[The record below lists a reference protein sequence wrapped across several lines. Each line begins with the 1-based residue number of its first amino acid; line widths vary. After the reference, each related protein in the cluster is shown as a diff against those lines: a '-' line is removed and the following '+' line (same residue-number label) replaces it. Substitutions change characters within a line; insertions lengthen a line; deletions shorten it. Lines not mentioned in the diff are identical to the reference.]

1 MKKLLS
7 IVFLFAFLSSFSQET
22 ETVIRFDAQ
31 RNAKSKKEFI
41 WKQQGQTRGGTASLT
56 LPFFDDFSRYSLPTN
71 DPAVPNAWQRWSDT
85 CAFINS
91 GFPIA
96 PPSIGVAT
104 LDGLRADGYPY
115 DFADEFSYGSADTLT
130 SLPIDLSTLTAA
142 DQVFLSFFYQGGGMG
157 NNPDTGDSLIVEFFS
172 PFGAGQWTQVWT
184 SPEVFPTDTFEQIFI
199 AVDAPE
205 YLLDGFQFR
214 FRNFGTLSGA
224 FDHWHI
230 DYVQLDAGV
239 DSSNVIFD
247 EVCMQYPLRTLL
259 NEYTAMPLTHFAANS
274 SGNMASSIAVQ
285 ERNLGND
292 ENIVT
297 SYSITK
303 QDGTS
308 QVFNAVD
315 FNTALNAN
323 SSFTRT
329 INLNGFTYN
338 VTPDD
343 TCSYFD
349 VKTFI
354 NPTDARLQ
362 NDTAT
367 LRQYFYNYYAYDDG
381 TAERGYSNSAAG
393 GMIATK
399 FRAEVTDSLL
409 GLFVHWL
416 PSGTDVSA
424 ETILLRAWSD
434 GGTTPGDELGENYN
448 YHHPAF
454 YQHGENYFSYYAYDN
469 PIAVTG
475 NFYVGWVQ
483 SGSVGLPIGNDKSG
497 TTNATK
503 VFYNNGFQQPW
514 QQSSISGSLM
524 IRPVFKSGKSSVW
537 NSITELSKETPSLF
551 PNPFNSNFTIQGL
564 NENHSYNVSIL
575 SSTGKLIES
584 SFQSHVN
591 SIEMENN
598 TLPVGMYFIQ
608 ITNNSTQEII
618 RLKAMKQ

>member
-1 MKKLLS
+1 MKKLFS
-7 IVFLFAFLSSFSQET
+7 IVFAFSFFGSLAQET
-22 ETVIRFDAQ
+22 ETAIRFDAQ
-31 RNAKSKKEFI
+31 RHAQSKREFI
-41 WKQQGQTRGGTASLT
+41 WKQQGSLRGGTASLT
-56 LPFFDDFSRYSLPTN
+56 LPFFDDFSRNSLPTN
-71 DPAVPNAWQRWSDT
+71 DPSIPIAWNRWSDT
-85 CAFINS
+85 CAFINT

-96 PPSIGVAT
+96 PPTIGVAT

-115 DFADEFSYGSADTLT
+115 NFADEFSYGSADTLT
-130 SLPIDLSTLTAA
+130 SLPIDLSTYTST

-157 NNPDTGDSLIVEFFS
+157 NNPDAGDSLIVEFYS

-199 AVDAPE
+199 AVTATE
-205 YLLDGFQFR
+205 HFLDGFRFR
-214 FRNFGTLSGA
+214 FRNYGTLSGA
-224 FDHWHI
+224 FDHWNI

-247 EVCMQYPLRTLL
+247 EVSMQYPLRTLL
-259 NEYTAMPLTHFAANS
+259 NEYTAMPLTHFAANAS
-274 SGNMASSIAVQ
+274 NNMATSIGVQ

-349 VKTFI
+349 VKTYI

-381 TAERGYSNSAAG
+381 TAERGYSISAAG
-393 GMIATK
+393 GMIAVK
-399 FRAEVTDSLL
+399 FRTEVTDSLL
-409 GLFVHWL
+409 GLFVYWL
-416 PSGTDVSA
+416 PTGVNVTS
-424 ETILLRAWSD
+424 ETFLLRAWAD
-434 GGTTPGDELGENYN
+434 GGTSPGAELGENYN
-448 YHHPAF
+448 YNHPAF

-483 SGSVGLPIGNDKSG
+483 SGSVGLPVGNDKGG

-514 QQSSISGSLM
+514 QQSSVNGALM
-524 IRPVFKSGKSSVW
+524 IRPVFKSGKTSVW
-537 NSITELSKETPSLF
+537 NTVTELSSETPALY
-551 PNPFNSNFTIQGL
+551 PNPFNSSFTIQGL
-564 NENHSYNVSIL
+564 NENHSYSVSIL

-584 SFQSHVN
+584 SFHSHV
-591 SIEMENN
+591 SRIEMENN
-598 TLPVGMYFIQ
+598 SLSIGVYFIQ
-608 ITNNSTQEII
+608 ITDTSSNETI
-618 RLKAMKQ
+618 RLKALKN

>member
-1 MKKLLS
+1 M
-7 IVFLFAFLSSFSQET
+7 Q
-22 ETVIRFDAQ
+22 
-31 RNAKSKKEFI
+31 N
-41 WKQQGQTRGGTASLT
+41 RGGIASLT

-71 DPAVPNAWQRWSDT
+71 DPAVLTTWQRWADT
-85 CAFINS
+85 SAFINT

-96 PPSIGVAT
+96 PPTIGVAT

-115 DFADEFSYGSADTLT
+115 DFTDEFSYGSADTLT
-130 SLPIDLSTLTAA
+130 SLPVDLTGLTAT
-142 DQVFLSFFYQGGGMG
+142 DQVFLSFFYEGGGLG
-157 NNPDTGDSLIVEFFS
+157 NNPDVGDSLIVEFYS
-172 PFGAGQWTQVWT
+172 PFGAGQWSQVWT
-184 SPEVFPTDTFEQIFI
+184 SPAVFPTDHFEQVFI
-199 AVDAPE
+199 AVNAPE

-214 FRNFGTLSGA
+214 FRNFGTLSGS

-239 DSSNVIFD
+239 DSSNIIFD
-247 EVCMQYPLRTLL
+247 EVAMLYPLRTLL
-259 NEYTAMPLTHFAANS
+259 NEYTAMPLTHFAANAAS
-274 SGNMASSIAVQ
+274 NMASAIAVE

-297 SYSITK
+297 SYSIKK
-303 QDGTS
+303 QGGTA

-315 FNTALNAN
+315 FNTVGNAN
-323 SSFTRT
+323 STFTRN
-329 INLNGFTYN
+329 IGLNGFTYS

-349 VKTFI
+349 VKTYI

-393 GMIATK
+393 GMIAMK
-399 FRAEVTDSLL
+399 FRAEVADSLL
-409 GLFVHWL
+409 GLFVYWL
-416 PSGTDVSA
+416 PTGTDVSA
-424 ETILLRAWSD
+424 ESFLLRAWGD
-434 GGTTPGDELGENYN
+434 GGAQPGAELGENFN

-454 YQHGENYFSYYAYDN
+454 YHHGENYFSYYAYDN

-483 SGSVGLPIGNDKSG
+483 SGTLGLPVGNDKSG
-497 TTNATK
+497 NINVTK

-514 QQSSISGSLM
+514 QQSSINGALM

-537 NSITELSKETPSLF
+537 NSVSELQQESPSLY
-551 PNPFNSNFTIQGL
+551 PNPFNSSFTLQGL
-564 NENHSYNVSIL
+564 NKNSTYNIAIL
-575 SSTGKLIES
+575 SSTGQFIS
-584 SFQSHVN
+584 SSNYTNVSQV
-591 SIEMENN
+591 EMENEN
-598 TLPVGMYFIQ
+598 LAVGMYFIQ
-608 ITNNSTQEII
+608 ITNKSSNEVI
-618 RLKAMKQ
+618 RIKAMKH

>member
-1 MKKLLS
+1 MKHILS
-7 IVFLFAFLSSFSQET
+7 IAFLFTFLSSFSQET
-22 ETVIRFDAQ
+22 ETVLRFDAQ
-31 RNAKSKKEFI
+31 RNARAQKEFI
-41 WKQQGQTRGGTASLT
+41 WKQQGQTRGGTASIA

-71 DPAVPNAWQRWSDT
+71 DPAVPISWQRWSDT
-85 CAFINS
+85 CSFINS

-96 PPSIGVAT
+96 PPTIGVAT
-104 LDGLRADGYPY
+104 LDGLRTDGYPY
-115 DFADEFSYGSADTLT
+115 NFADEFSYGSADTLT
-130 SLPIDLSTLTAA
+130 SLPIDLSTLTSA
-142 DQVFLSFFYQGGGMG
+142 DQVFLSFFYQGGGLG
-157 NNPDTGDSLIVEFFS
+157 NNPDVGDSLIVEFYS
-172 PFGAGQWTQVWT
+172 PFGAGEWAQVWT
-184 SPEVFPTDTFEQIFI
+184 SPEVFPTDNFEQVFI
-199 AVDAPE
+199 AVNAPQ

-230 DYVQLDAGV
+230 DYVQVDAGV
-239 DSSNVIFD
+239 DSNNVIFD
-247 EVCMQYPLRTLL
+247 EVAMQYPLRSLL
-259 NEYTAMPLTHFAANS
+259 NEYTAMPLTHFATNGS
-274 SGNMASSIAVQ
+274 NNMVSSIGVQ
-285 ERNLGND
+285 QRNLGSD

-297 SYSITK
+297 SYSVTK

-308 QVFNAVD
+308 QTFSALD
-315 FNTALNAN
+315 FNTNLNAN

-338 VTPDD
+338 VTPED

-349 VKTFI
+349 VKTYI

-393 GMIATK
+393 GMIAMK
-399 FRAEVTDSLL
+399 FRAEVADSLL
-409 GLFVHWL
+409 GMFVYWL
-416 PSGTDVSA
+416 PSGVNVSA
-424 ETILLRAWSD
+424 ETFLLRAWGD
-434 GGTTPGDELGENYN
+434 GGTQPGAELGENYN

-454 YQHGENYFSYYAYDN
+454 YHHGENYFSYYAYDN

-483 SGSVGLPIGNDKSG
+483 SGSVGLPVGNDKSG
-497 TTNATK
+497 TINATK
-503 VFYNNGFQQPW
+503 VFYNNGFEQPW
-514 QQSSISGSLM
+514 QQSSINGALM

-537 NSITELSKETPSLF
+537 NGITELSTETPSLF
-551 PNPFNSNFTIQGL
+551 PNPFNDNFTIQGL
-564 NENHSYNVSIL
+564 NENNSYNVSIL
-575 SSTGKLIES
+575 SSTGQLLATT
-584 SFQSHVN
+584 FHSHV
-591 SIEMENN
+591 SRIEMENN

>member
-1 MKKLLS
+1 MKNLLS
-7 IVFLFAFLSSFSQET
+7 IVLLFAFFCGYTQET

-31 RNAKSKKEFI
+31 RNAQAKKEFI
-41 WKQQGQTRGGTASLT
+41 WKQQGESRGGTASLA

-71 DPAVPNAWQRWSDT
+71 DPAVLATWQRWSDT
-85 CAFINS
+85 CAFINT
-91 GFPIA
+91 GFPID
-96 PPSIGVAT
+96 PPTIGVAT

-115 DFADEFSYGSADTLT
+115 NFNDEFSYGSADTLT
-130 SLPIDLSTLTAA
+130 SLPIDLSTLTAT

-157 NNPDTGDSLIVEFFS
+157 NNPDLGDSLIVEFYS

-199 AVDAPE
+199 GISTPD

-247 EVCMQYPLRTLL
+247 EVSMQFPIRTML
-259 NEYTAMPLTHFAANS
+259 NEYTAMPLTHFAANAS
-274 SGNMASSIAVQ
+274 SNMASSIAVQ

-297 SYSITK
+297 SYSVTK
-303 QDGTS
+303 EDGS
-308 QVFNAVD
+308 AQVFNAVD

-349 VKTFI
+349 VKTYI

-409 GLFVHWL
+409 GLFVYWL
-416 PSGTDVSA
+416 PTGVNVSS
-424 ETILLRAWSD
+424 ETFLLRAWSD
-434 GGTTPGDELGENYN
+434 GGTTPGAELGENYN

-483 SGSVGLPIGNDKSG
+483 SGSVGLPVGNDKSG
-497 TTNATK
+497 NTNVTK
-503 VFYNNGFQQPW
+503 VFYNNGFDQPW
-514 QQSSISGSLM
+514 QQSSINGSLM

-537 NSITELSKETPSLF
+537 NSIAELTSENPSVY
-551 PNPFNSNFTIQGL
+551 PNPFSNSFTVEGL
-564 NENHSYNVSIL
+564 HENSSYQISIL
-575 SSTGKLIES
+575 SSTGQLLEANNY
-584 SFQSHVN
+584 SHVSRAEVHN
-591 SIEMENN
+591 SA
-598 TLPVGMYFIQ
+598 LPAGIYFIQ

>member
-1 MKKLLS
+1 MKKLFLFALS
-7 IVFLFAFLSSFSQET
+7 IAFLSSYSQET

-31 RNAKSKKEFI
+31 RNLQSKKEFR
-41 WKQQGQTRGGTASLT
+41 WKQQGENRGGTASLT

-71 DPAVPNAWQRWSDT
+71 DPTVLTTWQRWTDT
-85 CAFINS
+85 TAFINS

-96 PPSIGVAT
+96 PPTIGVAT

-115 DFADEFSYGSADTLT
+115 NFADEFSYGSADTLT
-130 SLPIDLSTLTAA
+130 SLPVDLSGLTAV
-142 DQVFLSFFYQGGGMG
+142 DQVFLSFFYQGGGLG
-157 NNPDTGDSLIVEFFS
+157 NSPDAGDSLIVEFYS

-184 SPEVFPTDTFEQIFI
+184 SPDVFPTDDFDQIFI

-214 FRNFGTLSGA
+214 FRNYGTLSGA

-247 EVCMQYPLRTLL
+247 EVSMQYPLRSLL
-259 NEYTAMPLTHFAANS
+259 NEYTAMPLTHFAANAAS
-274 SGNMASSIAVQ
+274 NMASSIAVQ

-297 SYSITK
+297 NYSVTK

-329 INLNGFTYN
+329 IGLNGFTYN

-349 VKTFI
+349 VKTYI

-393 GMIATK
+393 GMIAMK
-399 FRAEVTDSLL
+399 FRAEVADSLL
-409 GLFVHWL
+409 GLFVYWL
-416 PSGTDVSA
+416 PTGVNVTA
-424 ETILLRAWSD
+424 ETFLLRAWGD
-434 GGTTPGDELGENYN
+434 GGAAPGSELGENFN

-454 YQHGENYFSYYAYDN
+454 YTHGENYFSYYSYDN

-483 SGSVGLPIGNDKSG
+483 SGSVGLPVGNDKSG
-497 TTNATK
+497 TINATK

-514 QQSSISGSLM
+514 QQSSINGALM

-537 NSITELSKETPSLF
+537 NTVGELQTISPSIY
-551 PNPFNSNFTIQGL
+551 PNPFSENFTVQGL
-564 NENHSYNVSIL
+564 NESSTYTISVI
-575 SSTGKLIES
+575 SSTGQLIS
-584 SFQSHVN
+584 SSIQSHVTRV
-591 SIEMENN
+591 EMENSN
-598 TLPVGMYFIQ
+598 LSNGIYFIQ

>member
-1 MKKLLS
+1 MKKLFSFVFALS
-7 IVFLFAFLSSFSQET
+7 FLCSFAQET
-22 ETVIRFDAQ
+22 ETVIRFDAM
-31 RNAKSKKEFI
+31 RNAQSKKEFI
-41 WKQQGQTRGGTASLT
+41 WKQQGSLRGGTASLT
-56 LPFFDDFSRYSLPTN
+56 LPFFDDFSRNSLPTN
-71 DPAVPNAWQRWSDT
+71 DPAIPLTWQRWSDT
-85 CAFINS
+85 CAFINT

-96 PPSIGVAT
+96 PPTIGVAT

-115 DFADEFSYGSADTLT
+115 NFADEFSYGSADTLT
-130 SLPIDLSTLTAA
+130 SLPIDLSTYTSN

-157 NNPDTGDSLIVEFFS
+157 NSPDAGDSLIVEFYS
-172 PFGAGQWTQVWT
+172 PFGPGEWTQVWT
-184 SPEVFPTDTFEQIFI
+184 SPEVFPTNTFDQVFI
-199 AVDAPE
+199 AVTAPQHF
-205 YLLDGFQFR
+205 LDGFRFR
-214 FRNFGTLSGA
+214 FRNYGTLSGA
-224 FDHWHI
+224 FDHWNI

-259 NEYTAMPLTHFAANS
+259 NEYTAMPLTHFAAN
-274 SGNMASSIAVQ
+274 ASNQMVSTIGVQ

-308 QVFNAVD
+308 QVFPSVD

-329 INLNGFTYN
+329 INLNGYTYN

-349 VKTFI
+349 VKTYI

-393 GMIATK
+393 GMIAMK

-409 GLFVHWL
+409 GLFVYWL
-416 PSGTDVSA
+416 PTGVNVSA
-424 ETILLRAWSD
+424 ETFLLRAWAD
-434 GGTTPGDELGENYN
+434 GGAQPGTELGENFN

-454 YQHGENYFSYYAYDN
+454 YHHGENYFSYYAYDN

-483 SGSVGLPIGNDKSG
+483 SGTLGLPVGNDKSG
-497 TTNATK
+497 NINGTK
-503 VFYNNGFQQPW
+503 VFYNNGFEQPW
-514 QQSSISGSLM
+514 QQSSINGALM

-537 NSITELSKETPSLF
+537 NSVSEFSSENVSVY
-551 PNPFNSNFTIQGL
+551 PNPFNTNFTVQGL
-564 NENHSYNVSIL
+564 NENRAYRVSII
-575 SSTGKLIES
+575 SSTGQIIS
-584 SFQSHVN
+584 SSTHSHV
-591 SIEMENN
+591 SKIEMDQSN
-598 TLPVGMYFIQ
+598 LAVGMYFIQ
-608 ITNNSTQEII
+608 ITDAATNDTI
-618 RLKAMKQ
+618 RLKALKN

>member
-1 MKKLLS
+1 MKNLFS
-7 IVFLFAFLSSFSQET
+7 IVFLFAFFCGYTQET
-22 ETVIRFDAQ
+22 EIVIRFDAQ
-31 RNAKSKKEFI
+31 RNAHAKKEFT
-41 WKQQGQTRGGTASLT
+41 WKQQGESRGGTASLT
-56 LPFFDDFSRYSLPTN
+56 LPFFDDFSRYSMPTN
-71 DPAVPNAWQRWSDT
+71 DPAVPTNWQRWSDT
-85 CAFINS
+85 CAFLNT

-96 PPSIGVAT
+96 PPTIGVAS

-115 DFADEFSYGSADTLT
+115 NFADEFSYGSADTLT
-130 SLPIDLSTLTAA
+130 SLPIDLSGLTAA
-142 DQVFLSFFYQGGGMG
+142 NQVFLSFFYEGGGLG
-157 NNPDTGDSLIVEFFS
+157 NSPDAGDSLIVEFYS
-172 PFGAGQWTQVWT
+172 PFGAGQWTRVWT
-184 SPEVFPTDTFEQIFI
+184 SPEVFQTDAFEQTFI
-199 AVDAPE
+199 AVNTPE

-247 EVCMQYPLRTLL
+247 EVCMQFPLRTLL
-259 NEYTAMPLTHFAANS
+259 NEYTAMPLTHFAANAAN
-274 SGNMASSIAVQ
+274 NMASSIAVQ

-297 SYSITK
+297 NYSITK

-349 VKTFI
+349 VKTYI

-381 TAERGYSNSAAG
+381 TAERGYSNAAAG
-393 GMIATK
+393 GMIAMK
-399 FRAEVTDSLL
+399 FRAEVADSLL
-409 GLFVHWL
+409 GLFVYWL
-416 PSGTDVSA
+416 PSGVNVTA
-424 ETILLRAWSD
+424 ETFLLRAWSD
-434 GGTTPGDELGENYN
+434 GGTEPGTELGENFN

-454 YQHGENYFSYYAYDN
+454 YTHGENYFSYYSYDT
-469 PIAVTG
+469 PIPVTG

-483 SGSVGLPIGNDKSG
+483 SGSAGLPVGNDKSG
-497 TTNATK
+497 TINSTK
-503 VFYNNGFQQPW
+503 VFYNNGFAQPW
-514 QQSSISGSLM
+514 QQSSINGALM

-537 NSITELSKETPSLF
+537 NSVNEIQTITPSVY
-551 PNPFNSNFTIQGL
+551 PNPFGNSFTIQGL
-564 NENHSYNVSIL
+564 NENSTYTISVI
-575 SSTGKLIES
+575 SSTGQLIS
-584 SFQSHVN
+584 SSIQTHVTRV
-591 SIEMENN
+591 EMENSHLSN
-598 TLPVGMYFIQ
+598 GIYIIQ

>member
-1 MKKLLS
+1 MKNILS
-7 IVFLFAFLSSFSQET
+7 LIFACSFLFTFSQET
-22 ETVIRFDAQ
+22 ETDIRFDAQ
-31 RNAKSKKEFI
+31 RNIHSKKEFY
-41 WKQQGQTRGGTASLT
+41 WKQKGETRGGTASLT

-71 DPAVPNAWQRWSDT
+71 DPAVLTTWQRWADT
-85 CAFINS
+85 SAFINS

-96 PPSIGVAT
+96 PPTIGVAT

-115 DFADEFSYGSADTLT
+115 NFADEFSYGSADTLT
-130 SLPIDLSTLTAA
+130 SLPLDLSTLTSA

-157 NNPDTGDSLIVEFFS
+157 NNPDAGDSLIVEFYS

-184 SPEVFPTDTFEQIFI
+184 SPTVFPINTFEQIFI
-199 AVDAPE
+199 GVNAAE

-214 FRNFGTLSGA
+214 FRNFGTLSGS

-230 DYVQLDAGV
+230 DYVQLDAGI
-239 DSSNVIFD
+239 DSSNVIID
-247 EVCMQYPLRTLL
+247 EVSMQYPLRTLL
-259 NEYTAMPLTHFAANS
+259 NEYTAMPLTHFAANAA
-274 SGNMASSIAVQ
+274 GNMASSIAVQ

-297 SYSITK
+297 NYSITK
-303 QDGTS
+303 QG
-308 QVFNAVD
+308 QAPQIFNAVD

-329 INLNGFTYN
+329 VNLNGFTYN
-338 VTPDD
+338 MTPDD

-381 TAERGYSNSAAG
+381 TAERGYSNSAPG
-393 GMIATK
+393 GMIAMK
-399 FRAEVTDSLL
+399 FRAEVADSLL
-409 GLFVHWL
+409 GLFVYWL
-416 PSGTDVSA
+416 PTGVNVSA
-424 ETILLRAWSD
+424 ETFLLRAWAD
-434 GGTTPGDELGENYN
+434 GGSQPGSELGQNFN
-448 YHHPAF
+448 YHLPAF
-454 YQHGENYFSYYAYDN
+454 YHHGENYFSYYAYDT
-469 PIAVTG
+469 PLPVTG

-483 SGSVGLPIGNDKSG
+483 SGSVGLPVGNDKSG
-497 TTNATK
+497 TVNATK
-503 VFYNNGFQQPW
+503 VFFNNGFEQPW
-514 QQSSISGSLM
+514 QQSSINGALM

-537 NSITELSKETPSLF
+537 NSISELSKDAPTVY
-551 PNPFNSNFTIQGL
+551 PNPFSENFTVQGL
-564 NENHSYNVSIL
+564 NENSTYTISVIT
-575 SSTGKLIES
+575 STGQLIS
-584 SFQSHVN
+584 SSIQSHVTRV
-591 SIEMENN
+591 EMENSKLSN
-598 TLPVGMYFIQ
+598 GIYFIQ

>member
-1 MKKLLS
+1 MKNLLTL
-7 IVFLFAFLSSFSQET
+7 LFAVSFLLSFSQET
-22 ETVIRFDAQ
+22 ETIIRFDAKRNQ
-31 RNAKSKKEFI
+31 RFQQEKI
-41 WKQQGQTRGGTASLT
+41 WREQGELRGGTASLT

-71 DPAVPNAWQRWSDT
+71 DPAVLTTWQRWSDT
-85 CAFINS
+85 CAFINT

-96 PPSIGVAT
+96 PPTIGVAT

-115 DFADEFSYGSADTLT
+115 NFADEFSYGSADTLT
-130 SLPIDLSTLTAA
+130 SLPIDLSTLTAT
-142 DQVFLSFFYQGGGMG
+142 DQVFLSFFYQGGGLG
-157 NNPDTGDSLIVEFFS
+157 NNPDVGDSLIVEFYS

-199 AVDAPE
+199 AVTAPE

-239 DSSNVIFD
+239 DSSSVIFD
-247 EVCMQYPLRTLL
+247 EVAMQYPLRSLL
-259 NEYTAMPLTHFAANS
+259 NEYTAMPLTHFAANAAN
-274 SGNMASSIAVQ
+274 NMASSIAVQ
-285 ERNLGND
+285 QRNLGND

-329 INLNGFTYN
+329 IGLNGFTYN

-349 VKTFI
+349 VKTYI

-393 GMIATK
+393 GMIAMK
-399 FRAEVTDSLL
+399 FRAEVADSLL

-416 PSGTDVSA
+416 PTGVNVTA
-424 ETILLRAWSD
+424 ETFLLRAWGD
-434 GGTTPGDELGENYN
+434 GGTQPGGELGENYN

-454 YQHGENYFSYYAYDN
+454 YQHGENYFSYYSYDN
-469 PIAVTG
+469 PIAVSG

-483 SGSVGLPIGNDKSG
+483 SGSVGLPVGNDKSG
-497 TTNATK
+497 TVNATK

-514 QQSSISGSLM
+514 QQSSINGALM
-524 IRPVFKSGKSSVW
+524 IRPVFKSGKTSVW
-537 NSITELSKETPSLF
+537 NSVSEIESVSPSLY
-551 PNPFNSNFTIQGL
+551 PNPFNNGFTVQGL
-564 NENHSYNVSIL
+564 NANSTYSIDIL
-575 SSTGKLIES
+575 SSSGQLIATSTHSNVSQIDVQNE
-584 SFQSHVN
+584 
-591 SIEMENN
+591 
-598 TLPVGMYFIQ
+598 TLSAGLYFIQ
-608 ITNNSTQEII
+608 ITNKSSNEVI
-618 RLKAMKQ
+618 RLKALKQ

>member
-1 MKKLLS
+1 MKNLLS
-7 IVFLFAFLSSFSQET
+7 ILFACAFLSSFSQET

-31 RNAKSKKEFI
+31 RNAHSQKEFI
-41 WKQQGQTRGGTASLT
+41 WKQQGEVRGGTASLT
-56 LPFFDDFSRYSLPTN
+56 LPFFDDFSRYSIPTS
-71 DPAVPNAWQRWSDT
+71 DPAVPGAWQRWADT
-85 CAFINS
+85 SAFINS

-96 PPSIGVAT
+96 PPTIGVAT
-104 LDGLRADGYPY
+104 LDGLRTDGYPY
-115 DFADEFSYGSADTLT
+115 NFADEFSYGSADTLT
-130 SLPIDLSTLTAA
+130 SLPIDLSGLTAA
-142 DQVFLSFFYQGGGMG
+142 DQVFLSFFYEGGGLG
-157 NNPDTGDSLIVEFFS
+157 NSPDAGDSLIVEFYS

-184 SPEVFPTDTFEQIFI
+184 SPEVFQTDAFEQTFI
-199 AVDAPE
+199 AVNTPE

-247 EVCMQYPLRTLL
+247 EVCMQFPLRTLL
-259 NEYTAMPLTHFAANS
+259 NEYTAMPLTHFAANAAN
-274 SGNMASSIAVQ
+274 NMASSIAVQ

-297 SYSITK
+297 NYSITK

-338 VTPDD
+338 VTPID

-349 VKTFI
+349 VKTYI

-367 LRQYFYNYYAYDDG
+367 LRQYLYNYYAYDDG
-381 TAERGYSNSAAG
+381 TAERGYSNAAAG
-393 GMIATK
+393 GMLAMK
-399 FRAEVTDSLL
+399 FRAEVADSLL
-409 GLFVHWL
+409 GLFVYWL
-416 PSGTDVSA
+416 PSGVNVTA
-424 ETILLRAWSD
+424 ETFLMRAWSD
-434 GGTTPGDELGENYN
+434 GGTEPGTELGENFN

-454 YQHGENYFSYYAYDN
+454 YTHGENYFSYYSYDT
-469 PIAVTG
+469 PLAVTG

-483 SGSVGLPIGNDKSG
+483 SGSAGLPVGNDKSG
-497 TTNATK
+497 TINSTK

-514 QQSSISGSLM
+514 QQSSINGALM

-537 NSITELSKETPSLF
+537 NSVSEIQTITPSVY
-551 PNPFNSNFTIQGL
+551 PNPFSESFTVQGL
-564 NENHSYNVSIL
+564 NENSTYTISVI
-575 SSTGKLIES
+575 SSTGQLIS
-584 SFQSHVN
+584 SSIQTHVTRV
-591 SIEMENN
+591 EMENSHLSN
-598 TLPVGMYFIQ
+598 GIYIIQ

>member
-1 MKKLLS
+1 MKNLLS

-31 RNAKSKKEFI
+31 RNVHSKKEFN

-56 LPFFDDFSRYSLPTN
+56 LPFFDDFSRYSMPTN
-71 DPAVPNAWQRWSDT
+71 DPDVPTTWQRWSDT
-85 CAFINS
+85 AAYINS

-96 PPSIGVAT
+96 PPTIGAAT

-115 DFADEFSYGSADTLT
+115 NFADEFSYGSADTLT
-130 SLPIDLSTLTAA
+130 SLPVDLSGLTAT
-142 DQVFLSFFYQGGGMG
+142 DQVFLSFFYEGGGLG
-157 NNPDTGDSLIVEFFS
+157 NSPEVDDSLIVEFYS
-172 PFGAGQWTQVWT
+172 PFGTGQWTQVWT
-184 SPEVFPTDTFEQIFI
+184 SPEVIQTDAFEQVFI
-199 AVDAPE
+199 AVNTPE

-230 DYVQLDAGV
+230 DYVQLDEGV

-247 EVCMQYPLRTLL
+247 EVCMQFPLRSLL
-259 NEYTAMPLTHFAANS
+259 NEYTAMPLTHFAANAAN
-274 SGNMASSIAVQ
+274 NMTSSIAVQ

-297 SYSITK
+297 NYSITK

-315 FNTALNAN
+315 FNTSLNAN
-323 SSFTRT
+323 SSFVRT
-329 INLNGFTYN
+329 IGLNGFTYN
-338 VTPDD
+338 VTPED

-349 VKTFI
+349 VKTYI

-393 GMIATK
+393 GMIAMK
-399 FRAEVTDSLL
+399 FRAEVADSLL
-409 GLFVHWL
+409 GLFVYWL
-416 PSGTDVSA
+416 PTGVNVTA
-424 ETILLRAWSD
+424 ETFLLRAWGD
-434 GGTTPGDELGENYN
+434 GGTQPGAELGENFN

-454 YQHGENYFSYYAYDN
+454 YQHGENYFSYYSYDQ

-483 SGSVGLPIGNDKSG
+483 SGSVGLPVGNDKSG
-497 TTNATK
+497 TINATK
-503 VFYNNGFQQPW
+503 VFYNNGFEQPW
-514 QQSSISGSLM
+514 IPSSINGALM

-537 NSITELSKETPSLF
+537 NTVDELQTISPSIYPTPFSD
-551 PNPFNSNFTIQGL
+551 SFTVQGL
-564 NENHSYNVSIL
+564 NEQSTYTISVISSIGQLVSTSI
-575 SSTGKLIES
+575 
-584 SFQSHVN
+584 QSHVTQV
-591 SIEMENN
+591 EMENN
-598 TLPVGMYFIQ
+598 SLSNGIYFIQ

>member
-1 MKKLLS
+1 MKNLLS
-7 IVFLFAFLSSFSQET
+7 IVFLFAFSSSFSQEI
-22 ETVIRFDAQ
+22 ETVIRFDAL
-31 RNAKSKKEFI
+31 RNAQSKKEFI
-41 WKQQGQTRGGTASLT
+41 WKQQGETRGGTASLT

-71 DPAVPNAWQRWSDT
+71 DPAISNTWQRWSDT

-115 DFADEFSYGSADTLT
+115 NFADEFSYGSADTLT
-130 SLPIDLSTLTAA
+130 SLPIDLSTLTAG

-157 NNPDTGDSLIVEFFS
+157 NNPDLGDSLIVEFYS

-199 AVDAPE
+199 AVGAPE

-247 EVCMQYPLRTLL
+247 EVCMQYPLRSLL
-259 NEYTAMPLTHFAANS
+259 NEYTAMPLTHFTANA
-274 SGNMASSIAVQ
+274 GNSMASSIGVQ

-297 SYSITK
+297 SYSVTK

-308 QVFNAVD
+308 QTFNAVD

-349 VKTFI
+349 VKTYI

-367 LRQYFYNYYAYDDG
+367 LRQYLYTSYAYDDG
-381 TAERGYSNSAAG
+381 TAERGYSNAAAG
-393 GMIATK
+393 GMIAMK

-416 PSGTDVSA
+416 PSGVNVTA
-424 ETILLRAWSD
+424 ETFLLRAWSD
-434 GGTTPGDELGENYN
+434 GGTQPGAELDENFNYQ
-448 YHHPAF
+448 HPAF
-454 YQHGENYFSYYAYDN
+454 YTHGENYFSYYSYDN

-497 TTNATK
+497 TVNATK
-503 VFYNNGFQQPW
+503 VFYNSGFQQPW
-514 QQSSISGSLM
+514 QQSSINGALM

-537 NSITELSKETPSLF
+537 NSVSETQTITPSVY
-551 PNPFNSNFTIQGL
+551 PNPFSESFTVQGL
-564 NENHSYNVSIL
+564 NENSTYTISVI
-575 SSTGKLIES
+575 SSTGQLIS
-584 SFQSHVN
+584 SSIQSHVTRV
-591 SIEMENN
+591 EMENSQLSN
-598 TLPVGMYFIQ
+598 GIYFIQ

>member
-1 MKKLLS
+1 MKNLLS
-7 IVFLFAFLSSFSQET
+7 ILFAFTFLSSFSQET

-31 RNAKSKKEFI
+31 RNAHSRKEFM
-41 WKQQGQTRGGTASLT
+41 WKQQGQARGGTASLT

-71 DPAVPNAWQRWSDT
+71 DPAVLSTWQRWTDT
-85 CAFINS
+85 TAFINS

-96 PPSIGVAT
+96 PPTIGVAT

-115 DFADEFSYGSADTLT
+115 NFADEFSYGSADTLT
-130 SLPIDLSTLTAA
+130 SLPIDLSGLTAS
-142 DQVFLSFFYQGGGMG
+142 DQVFLSFFFEGGGLG
-157 NNPDTGDSLIVEFFS
+157 NSPDAGDSLIVEFYS
-172 PFGAGQWTQVWT
+172 PFGAGQWTQVWS
-184 SPEVFPTDTFEQIFI
+184 SPEVFQTDAFEQVFL
-199 AVDAPE
+199 AVNSTE

-247 EVCMQYPLRTLL
+247 EVAMQFPLRTLL

-274 SGNMASSIAVQ
+274 ANNMVSSIAVQ
-285 ERNLGND
+285 QRNLGND

-297 SYSITK
+297 NYSITK

-308 QVFNAVD
+308 QVFNAAD

-323 SSFTRT
+323 SSFTRN
-329 INLNGFTYN
+329 IGLNGFSYN

-349 VKTFI
+349 VKTYI

-393 GMIATK
+393 GMIAVK

-409 GLFVHWL
+409 GLFVYWL
-416 PSGTDVSA
+416 PTGIDVTA
-424 ETILLRAWSD
+424 ETFLLRAWSD
-434 GGTTPGDELGENYN
+434 GGTQPGAELGENFN
-448 YHHPAF
+448 YQHPAF
-454 YQHGENYFSYYAYDN
+454 YTHGENYFSYYSYDT
-469 PIAVTG
+469 PLAVTG

-483 SGSVGLPIGNDKSG
+483 SGSVGLPVGNDKSG
-497 TTNATK
+497 TVNSTK

-514 QQSSISGSLM
+514 QQSSINGALM

-537 NSITELSKETPSLF
+537 NSVNELQTITPSVY
-551 PNPFNSNFTIQGL
+551 PNPFSENFNIQGL
-564 NENHSYNVSIL
+564 NENSIYTISII
-575 SSTGKLIES
+575 SSTGQLIS
-584 SFQSHVN
+584 TSIQSHVT
-591 SIEMENN
+591 SVEIENN
-598 TLPVGMYFIQ
+598 KLSNGIYFIQ

>member
-1 MKKLLS
+1 MKNLLS
-7 IVFLFAFLSSFSQET
+7 ILLAFTFLSSFSQET

-31 RNAKSKKEFI
+31 RNAQSRKEFI
-41 WKQQGQTRGGTASLT
+41 WKQQGQARGGTASLT

-71 DPAVPNAWQRWSDT
+71 DPAVLSTWQRWTDT
-85 CAFINS
+85 TAFINS

-96 PPSIGVAT
+96 PPTIGVAT
-104 LDGLRADGYPY
+104 LDGLRTDGYPY
-115 DFADEFSYGSADTLT
+115 NFADEFSYGSADTLT
-130 SLPIDLSTLTAA
+130 SLPIDLSGLTAS
-142 DQVFLSFFYQGGGMG
+142 DQVFLSFFFEGGGLG
-157 NNPDTGDSLIVEFFS
+157 NSPDAGDSLIVEFYS
-172 PFGAGQWTQVWT
+172 PFGAGQWTQVWS
-184 SPEVFPTDTFEQIFI
+184 SPEVFQTDAFEQVFL
-199 AVDAPE
+199 AVNSTE

-247 EVCMQYPLRTLL
+247 EVAMQFPLRTLL

-274 SGNMASSIAVQ
+274 ANNMVSSIAVQ
-285 ERNLGND
+285 QRNLGND

-297 SYSITK
+297 NYSITK

-308 QVFNAVD
+308 QVFNAAD

-323 SSFTRT
+323 SSFTRN
-329 INLNGFTYN
+329 IGLSGFIYN

-349 VKTFI
+349 VKTYI

-393 GMIATK
+393 GMIAVK
-399 FRAEVTDSLL
+399 FRAEITDSLL
-409 GLFVHWL
+409 GLFVYWL
-416 PSGTDVSA
+416 PTGIDVTA
-424 ETILLRAWSD
+424 ETFLLRAWSD
-434 GGTTPGDELGENYN
+434 GGTQPGAELGENFN
-448 YHHPAF
+448 YQHPAF
-454 YQHGENYFSYYAYDN
+454 YSHGENYFSYYSYDT
-469 PIAVTG
+469 PLAVTG

-483 SGSVGLPIGNDKSG
+483 SGSVGLPVGNDKSG
-497 TTNATK
+497 TVNSTK

-514 QQSSISGSLM
+514 QQSSINGALM

-537 NSITELSKETPSLF
+537 NSVNELQTITPSVY
-551 PNPFNSNFTIQGL
+551 PNPFSENFNIKGL
-564 NENHSYNVSIL
+564 NENSIYTISII
-575 SSTGKLIES
+575 SSTGQLIS
-584 SFQSHVN
+584 TSIQSHVT
-591 SIEMENN
+591 SVEIENN
-598 TLPVGMYFIQ
+598 NLSNGIYFIQ

>member
-1 MKKLLS
+1 MKNLLS
-7 IVFLFAFLSSFSQET
+7 ILFAFTFLSSFSQET

-31 RNAKSKKEFI
+31 RNAHSRKEFI
-41 WKQQGQTRGGTASLT
+41 WKQQGQARGGTASLT

-71 DPAVPNAWQRWSDT
+71 DPAVLSTWQRWTDT
-85 CAFINS
+85 TAFINS

-96 PPSIGVAT
+96 PPTIGVAT

-115 DFADEFSYGSADTLT
+115 DFEDEFSYGSADTLT
-130 SLPIDLSTLTAA
+130 SLPIDLSGLTAS
-142 DQVFLSFFYQGGGMG
+142 DQVFLSFFFEGGGLG
-157 NNPDTGDSLIVEFFS
+157 NSPDAGDSLIVEFYS

-184 SPEVFPTDTFEQIFI
+184 SPDVFQTDAFEQVFI
-199 AVDAPE
+199 AVNSTE

-247 EVCMQYPLRTLL
+247 EVAMQFPLRTLL

-274 SGNMASSIAVQ
+274 ANNMVSSIAVQ
-285 ERNLGND
+285 QRNLGND

-297 SYSITK
+297 NYSITK

-308 QVFNAVD
+308 QVFNAAD

-323 SSFTRT
+323 SSFTRN
-329 INLNGFTYN
+329 IALNGFTYN

-349 VKTFI
+349 VKTYI

-362 NDTAT
+362 NDTAA

-393 GMIATK
+393 GMIAMK

-409 GLFVHWL
+409 GLFVYWL
-416 PSGTDVSA
+416 PTGIDVTA
-424 ETILLRAWSD
+424 ETFLLRAWSD
-434 GGTTPGDELGENYN
+434 GGTQPGAELGENFN
-448 YHHPAF
+448 YQHPAF
-454 YQHGENYFSYYAYDN
+454 YTHGENYFSYYSYDT
-469 PIAVTG
+469 PLAVTG

-483 SGSVGLPIGNDKSG
+483 SGSVGLPVGNDKSG
-497 TTNATK
+497 TVNSTK

-514 QQSSISGSLM
+514 QQSSINGALM

-537 NSITELSKETPSLF
+537 NSVSELQTITPSVY
-551 PNPFNSNFTIQGL
+551 PNPFSENFNIQGL
-564 NENHSYNVSIL
+564 NENSIYTISII
-575 SSTGKLIES
+575 SSTGQLIS
-584 SFQSHVN
+584 TSIQSHVT
-591 SIEMENN
+591 SVEIENN
-598 TLPVGMYFIQ
+598 NLSNGIYFIQ

>member
-1 MKKLLS
+1 MKNLLTL
-7 IVFLFAFLSSFSQET
+7 LFSVAFLSSFSQET
-22 ETVIRFDAQ
+22 ETVIRYDAQ
-31 RNAKSKKEFI
+31 RNQRFQQEKI
-41 WKQQGQTRGGTASLT
+41 WREQSELRGGTASLT

-71 DPAVPNAWQRWSDT
+71 DPAVLTTWQRWSDT
-85 CAFINS
+85 CAFINT

-96 PPSIGVAT
+96 PPTIGVAT

-115 DFADEFSYGSADTLT
+115 NFTDEFSYGSADTLT
-130 SLPIDLSTLTAA
+130 SLPIDLSTLTAN

-157 NNPDTGDSLIVEFFS
+157 NTPDVGDSLIVEFYS
-172 PFGAGQWTQVWT
+172 PFGAGQWTRVWT

-199 AVDAPE
+199 AVNAPE

-247 EVCMQYPLRTLL
+247 EVAMQYPLRSLL
-259 NEYTAMPLTHFAANS
+259 NEYTAMPLTHFAANAS
-274 SGNMASSIAVQ
+274 NSMASSIAVQ

-329 INLNGFTYN
+329 IGLSGFTYN

-349 VKTFI
+349 VKTYI

-409 GLFVHWL
+409 GLFVYWL
-416 PSGTDVSA
+416 PTGVNVSS
-424 ETILLRAWSD
+424 ETFLLRAWSD
-434 GGTTPGDELGENYN
+434 GGTTPGAELGENYN

-483 SGSVGLPIGNDKSG
+483 SGSVGLPVGNDKSG

-503 VFYNNGFQQPW
+503 VFYNNGFEQPW
-514 QQSSISGSLM
+514 QQSSISGALM
-524 IRPVFKSGKSSVW
+524 IRPVFKSGKTSVW
-537 NSITELSKETPSLF
+537 NSVTELSKETPSLF

-575 SSTGKLIES
+575 SSTGQLIES
-584 SFQSHVN
+584 SFHSHVS
-591 SIEMENN
+591 SIEMENE
-598 TLPVGMYFIQ
+598 TLATGMYFIQ
-608 ITNNSTQEII
+608 ITNKSSNEVI
-618 RLKAMKQ
+618 RLKALKQ

>member
-1 MKKLLS
+1 MKNLLS
-7 IVFLFAFLSSFSQET
+7 IVFLFAFSSSFSQET

-31 RNAKSKKEFI
+31 RNAQSKKEFI
-41 WKQQGQTRGGTASLT
+41 WKLQGETRGGTASLT

-71 DPAVPNAWQRWSDT
+71 DPAISNTWQRWSDT

-115 DFADEFSYGSADTLT
+115 NFADEFSYGSADTLT
-130 SLPIDLSTLTAA
+130 SLPIDLSTLTAG

-157 NNPDTGDSLIVEFFS
+157 NNPDLGDSLIVEFYS
-172 PFGAGQWTQVWT
+172 PFGAGQWAQVWT

-199 AVDAPE
+199 AVGAPE

-247 EVCMQYPLRTLL
+247 EVCMQYPLRSLL
-259 NEYTAMPLTHFAANS
+259 NEYTAMPLTHFAANA
-274 SGNMASSIAVQ
+274 GNSMASSIGVQ

-297 SYSITK
+297 SYSVTK

-308 QVFNAVD
+308 QTFNAVD

-349 VKTFI
+349 VKTYI

-367 LRQYFYNYYAYDDG
+367 LRQYLYNYYSYDDG
-381 TAERGYSNSAAG
+381 TAERGYSNAAAG
-393 GMIATK
+393 GMIAMK

-416 PSGTDVSA
+416 PSGVNVTA
-424 ETILLRAWSD
+424 ETFLLRAWSD
-434 GGTTPGDELGENYN
+434 GGTQPGAELDENFNYQ
-448 YHHPAF
+448 HPAF
-454 YQHGENYFSYYAYDN
+454 YTHGENYFSYYSYDN

-497 TTNATK
+497 TVNATK
-503 VFYNNGFQQPW
+503 VFYNSGFQQPW
-514 QQSSISGSLM
+514 QQSSINGALM

-537 NSITELSKETPSLF
+537 NSVSETQTISPSVY
-551 PNPFNSNFTIQGL
+551 PNPFIESFTVQGL
-564 NENHSYNVSIL
+564 NENSTYTISVI
-575 SSTGKLIES
+575 SSTGQLIS
-584 SFQSHVN
+584 SSIQSHVTRV
-591 SIEMENN
+591 EMENSHLSN
-598 TLPVGMYFIQ
+598 GIYFIQ
-608 ITNNSTQEII
+608 IINNSTQEII
-618 RLKAMKQ
+618 RLKAMKK

>member
-1 MKKLLS
+1 MKNLFS
-7 IVFLFAFLSSFSQET
+7 IVFLFAFFCGYTQET
-22 ETVIRFDAQ
+22 EIAIRFDAQ
-31 RNAKSKKEFI
+31 RNAHAKKEFT
-41 WKQQGQTRGGTASLT
+41 WKQQGESRGGTASLT
-56 LPFFDDFSRYSLPTN
+56 LPFFDDFSRYSMPTN
-71 DPAVPNAWQRWSDT
+71 DPAVPTNWQRWSDT
-85 CAFINS
+85 CAFLNT

-96 PPSIGVAT
+96 PPTIGVAT
-104 LDGLRADGYPY
+104 LDGLRGDGYPY
-115 DFADEFSYGSADTLT
+115 NFSDEFSYGSADTLT
-130 SLPIDLSTLTAA
+130 SLPIDLSTLNAA
-142 DQVFLSFFYQGGGMG
+142 DQIFLSFFYEGGGLG
-157 NNPDTGDSLIVEFFS
+157 NSPDDGDSLIVEFYS

-184 SPEVFPTDTFEQIFI
+184 SPEVFQTNVFEQIFI
-199 AVDAPE
+199 GVNATE
-205 YLLDGFQFR
+205 YLLDGFRFR

-247 EVCMQYPLRTLL
+247 EVSMQFPLRTLL
-259 NEYTAMPLTHFAANS
+259 NEYTAMPLTHFAANAAS
-274 SGNMASSIAVQ
+274 NMASSIAVQ

-303 QDGTS
+303 EDGTS
-308 QVFNAVD
+308 EVFNAVD

-329 INLNGFTYN
+329 INLNGYTYN

-349 VKTFI
+349 VKTYI

-367 LRQYFYNYYAYDDG
+367 LRQYLYNYYAYDDG
-381 TAERGYSNSAAG
+381 TAERAYSNSATG
-393 GMIATK
+393 GMIAVK

-409 GLFVHWL
+409 GLFVYWL
-416 PSGTDVSA
+416 PTGINVSG
-424 ETILLRAWSD
+424 ETFLLRAWSD
-434 GGTTPGDELGENYN
+434 GGVQPGAELGENFN
-448 YHHPAF
+448 SHQPEF
-454 YQHGENYFSYYAYDN
+454 YSQGENYFSYYSYDN

-483 SGSVGLPIGNDKSG
+483 SGSVGLPVGNDKSG
-497 TTNATK
+497 NTNATK
-503 VFYNNGFQQPW
+503 VFYNNGFEQPW
-514 QQSSISGSLM
+514 QQSSISGALM

-537 NSITELSKETPSLF
+537 NSVTEFSAETPSLY

-564 NENHSYNVSIL
+564 NENSSYQISIV
-575 SSTGKLIES
+575 SSTGQLIES
-584 SFQSHVN
+584 NNHFHVSRVEVHN
-591 SIEMENN
+591 S
-598 TLPVGMYFIQ
+598 TLPAGIYFIQ

>member
-1 MKKLLS
+1 MKNLLTL
-7 IVFLFAFLSSFSQET
+7 LFAVSLLSSFSQET

-31 RNAKSKKEFI
+31 RNQRFQQEKI
-41 WKQQGQTRGGTASLT
+41 WKEQNELRGGTASLT

-71 DPAVPNAWQRWSDT
+71 DPAVLTTWKRWSDT

-96 PPSIGVAT
+96 PPTIGVAT

-115 DFADEFSYGSADTLT
+115 NFADEFSYGSADTLT
-130 SLPIDLSTLTAA
+130 SLPIDLSTLTVT
-142 DQVFLSFFYQGGGMG
+142 DQVFLSFFYQGGGLG
-157 NNPDTGDSLIVEFFS
+157 NNPDVGDSLIVEFYS

-199 AVDAPE
+199 AVNAPE

-247 EVCMQYPLRTLL
+247 EVAMQYPLRSLL
-259 NEYTAMPLTHFAANS
+259 NEYTAMPLTHFAANAS
-274 SGNMASSIAVQ
+274 NNMASSIAVQ

-329 INLNGFTYN
+329 IGLNGFTYN

-349 VKTFI
+349 VKTYI

-393 GMIATK
+393 GMIAMK
-399 FRAEVTDSLL
+399 FRAEVADSLL
-409 GLFVHWL
+409 GLFVYWL
-416 PSGTDVSA
+416 PTGVNVTA
-424 ETILLRAWSD
+424 ETFLLRAWSD
-434 GGTTPGDELGENYN
+434 GGTQPGAELGENFN

-454 YQHGENYFSYYAYDN
+454 YHHGENYFSYYSYDN
-469 PIAVTG
+469 PIAVSG

-483 SGSVGLPIGNDKSG
+483 SGSVGLPVGNDKSG
-497 TTNATK
+497 TINATK
-503 VFYNNGFQQPW
+503 VFYNNGFEQPW
-514 QQSSISGSLM
+514 QQSSINGALM
-524 IRPVFKSGKSSVW
+524 IRPVFKSGKTSVW
-537 NSITELSKETPSLF
+537 NSVSEVETVSPSIY
-551 PNPFNSNFTIQGL
+551 PNPFNNGFTVQGL
-564 NENHSYNVSIL
+564 NANSTYSVAIL
-575 SSTGKLIES
+575 SSTGQLIAS
-584 SFQSHVN
+584 SIHSNVSQ
-591 SIEMENN
+591 IEMKNE
-598 TLPVGMYFIQ
+598 TLATGMYFIQ
-608 ITNNSTQEII
+608 ITNKSSNEVI
-618 RLKAMKQ
+618 RLKALKQ

>member
-1 MKKLLS
+1 MKHFFSLVA
-7 IVFLFAFLSSFSQET
+7 ICTFLTSYSQET
-22 ETVIRFDAQ
+22 ETVIHFDVQ
-31 RNAKSKKEFI
+31 RNLQSKKEFF

-71 DPAVPNAWQRWSDT
+71 DPAISASWQRWADT
-85 CAFINS
+85 SSFINS

-96 PPSIGVAT
+96 PPTIGVAT

-115 DFADEFSYGSADTLT
+115 NFADEFSYGSADTLT

-142 DQVFLSFFYQGGGMG
+142 DQVFLSFFYQGGGLG
-157 NNPDTGDSLIVEFFS
+157 NNPDSGDSLIVEFYS
-172 PFGAGQWTQVWT
+172 PFGAGQWTQVWS
-184 SPEVFPTDTFEQIFI
+184 SPSVFPINTFDQIFI
-199 AVDAPE
+199 AVNAPE

-230 DYVQLDAGV
+230 DYVQLDAGINPN
-239 DSSNVIFD
+239 SAIID
-247 EVCMQYPLRTLL
+247 EVSIQYPIRSMLS
-259 NEYTAMPLTHFAANS
+259 EYTAMPLTHFAANS
-274 SGNMASSIAVQ
+274 AGNMASSIAVQ

-323 SSFTRT
+323 SSFTRN

-393 GMIATK
+393 GMIAMK
-399 FRAEVTDSLL
+399 FRAEVADSLL
-409 GLFVHWL
+409 GLFVYWL
-416 PSGTDVSA
+416 PIGVNVSP
-424 ETILLRAWSD
+424 ESFLLRAWGD
-434 GGTTPGDELGENYN
+434 GGNQPGSELAENFN
-448 YHHPAF
+448 YHHPA
-454 YQHGENYFSYYAYDN
+454 YHQHGENYFSYYSYDQ
-469 PIAVTG
+469 PIAVNG

-483 SGSVGLPIGNDKSG
+483 SGSVGLPVGNDKSG
-497 TTNATK
+497 TINSTK
-503 VFYNNGFQQPW
+503 VFYNNGFAQPW
-514 QQSSISGSLM
+514 QQSSINGALM

-537 NSITELSKETPSLF
+537 NSVSELSTETPALY
-551 PNPFNSNFTIQGL
+551 PNPFSNNFTIQGL
-564 NENHSYNVSIL
+564 NETSSYRISIV
-575 SSTGKLIES
+575 SSTGQLIES
-584 SFQSHVN
+584 SFHTHVN
-591 SIEMENN
+591 RVEIENN

-608 ITNNSTQEII
+608 ITNTSTNETI
-618 RLKAMKQ
+618 RLKALKN

>member
-1 MKKLLS
+1 MKNLLS
-7 IVFLFAFLSSFSQET
+7 ILFAFTFLSSFSQET

-31 RNAKSKKEFI
+31 RNAHSRKEFI
-41 WKQQGQTRGGTASLT
+41 WKQQGQARGGTASLT

-71 DPAVPNAWQRWSDT
+71 DPAVLSTWQRWTDT
-85 CAFINS
+85 TAFINS

-96 PPSIGVAT
+96 PPTIGVAT
-104 LDGLRADGYPY
+104 LDGLRADGHPY
-115 DFADEFSYGSADTLT
+115 NFADEFSYGSADTLT
-130 SLPIDLSTLTAA
+130 SLPIDLSGLTAS
-142 DQVFLSFFYQGGGMG
+142 DQVFLSFFFEGGGLG
-157 NNPDTGDSLIVEFFS
+157 NSPDAGDSLIVEFYS
-172 PFGAGQWTQVWT
+172 PFGAGQWTQVWS
-184 SPEVFPTDTFEQIFI
+184 SPEVFQTDAFEHVFL
-199 AVDAPE
+199 AVNSTE

-247 EVCMQYPLRTLL
+247 EVAMQFPLRTLL

-274 SGNMASSIAVQ
+274 ANNMVSSIAVQ
-285 ERNLGND
+285 QRNLGND

-297 SYSITK
+297 NYSITK

-308 QVFNAVD
+308 QVFNAAD

-323 SSFTRT
+323 SSFTRN
-329 INLNGFTYN
+329 IGLNGFIYN

-349 VKTFI
+349 VKTYI

-393 GMIATK
+393 GMIAVK

-409 GLFVHWL
+409 GLFVYWL
-416 PSGTDVSA
+416 PTGIDVTA
-424 ETILLRAWSD
+424 ETFLLRAWSD
-434 GGTTPGDELGENYN
+434 GGTQPGAELGENFN
-448 YHHPAF
+448 YQHPAF
-454 YQHGENYFSYYAYDN
+454 YSHGENYFSYYSYDT
-469 PIAVTG
+469 PLAVTG

-483 SGSVGLPIGNDKSG
+483 SGSVGLPVGNDKSG
-497 TTNATK
+497 TVNSTK

-514 QQSSISGSLM
+514 QQSSINGALM

-537 NSITELSKETPSLF
+537 NSVNELQTITPSVY
-551 PNPFNSNFTIQGL
+551 PNPFSENFNIQGL
-564 NENHSYNVSIL
+564 NENSIYTISII
-575 SSTGKLIES
+575 SSTGQLIS
-584 SFQSHVN
+584 TSIQSHVT
-591 SIEMENN
+591 SVEIENN
-598 TLPVGMYFIQ
+598 NLSNGIYFIQ

>member
-1 MKKLLS
+1 MKNLLS

-56 LPFFDDFSRYSLPTN
+56 LPFFDDFSRNSLPTN

-157 NNPDTGDSLIVEFFS
+157 NNPDLGDSLIVEFFS

-274 SGNMASSIAVQ
+274 SSNMASSIAVQ

-393 GMIATK
+393 
-399 FRAEVTDSLL
+399 
-409 GLFVHWL
+409 
-416 PSGTDVSA
+416 
-424 ETILLRAWSD
+424 
-434 GGTTPGDELGENYN
+434 
-448 YHHPAF
+448 
-454 YQHGENYFSYYAYDN
+454 
-469 PIAVTG
+469 
-475 NFYVGWVQ
+475 
-483 SGSVGLPIGNDKSG
+483 
-497 TTNATK
+497 
-503 VFYNNGFQQPW
+503 
-514 QQSSISGSLM
+514 
-524 IRPVFKSGKSSVW
+524 
-537 NSITELSKETPSLF
+537 
-551 PNPFNSNFTIQGL
+551 
-564 NENHSYNVSIL
+564 
-575 SSTGKLIES
+575 
-584 SFQSHVN
+584 
-591 SIEMENN
+591 
-598 TLPVGMYFIQ
+598 
-608 ITNNSTQEII
+608 
-618 RLKAMKQ
+618 